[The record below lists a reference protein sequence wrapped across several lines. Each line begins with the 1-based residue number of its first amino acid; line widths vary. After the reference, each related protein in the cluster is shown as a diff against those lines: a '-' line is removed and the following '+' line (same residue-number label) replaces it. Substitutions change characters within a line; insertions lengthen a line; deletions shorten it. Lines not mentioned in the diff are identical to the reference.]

1 MTASASVPSLTPPKI
16 QSSLPRSHSQATS
29 SPPLSNQPI
38 TAPGKVPTTVPAHS
52 TFRKP
57 INTQTPSIQNIMF
70 KPRTLAPAGS
80 QPNFGSGAKTS
91 TVYVQPMPSIA
102 GKPRM
107 PTIQVIVSSHNQ
119 PTGVSLVRMPGTR
132 PSPPKAPPK
141 LFPPNI
147 PSISPNAQTVSI
159 LYLLF
164 YFTILIINCRL
175 ICPN

>member
-1 MTASASVPSLTPPKI
+1 MTASASDPSLTPPKI

-29 SPPLSNQPI
+29 SPPLSNKPI
-38 TAPGKVPTTVPAHS
+38 TAHGKVPMTVAAHS
-52 TFRKP
+52 AAFRKP
-57 INTQTPSIQNIMF
+57 INTQMPPIQNIMF

-102 GKPRM
+102 GKPPRM

-132 PSPPKAPPK
+132 PSPPKVPPK

-164 YFTILIINCRL
+164 YSLF
-175 ICPN
+175 